1 MSITENYNRIIARL
15 IDDVDNK
22 TTHMANGTMQVP
34 STAYT
39 DPDMWQQEMDV
50 IFKKVPVFVAL
61 TQEIPNAGDYKTLQF
76 LDKPL
81 LITRLADG
89 TARVMLNV
97 CSHRAMTLTKEP
109 CGNKSR
115 FTCPY
120 HGWMYSNDGTLRGVA
135 DQQKFGDFD
144 KHANGLKQL
153 PVYEK
158 GGLIFTVLEADGEVD
173 FEDYLGGMM
182 DDISR
187 LGMENWHYC
196 GNRQIHGANWKIAY
210 DGYLEGYHFAAAHPD
225 TIATRTYS
233 NVMEYGN
240 YGPHTLIC
248 FPHLA
253 IKENLAGV
261 APEDYEKHE
270 NNGYD
275 WIRTLFPNISIFV
288 APEITLVSQILPGP
302 GPNQNTTHLNFIHPT
317 KPAGEDK
324 ELQEMMDFLCDV
336 VDTED
341 YHVGLEIQKGLEANA
356 HSHVTFGRNEA
367 ANQLFHKW
375 IEWYLAKDPSA
386 PKPELERC
394 D

>member
-1 MSITENYNRIIARL
+1 MSIAENYNRIIARL
-15 IDDVDNK
+15 IDDVDNN

-34 STAYT
+34 SEAYI

-50 IFKKVPVFVAL
+50 IFKKVPVFVAM

-120 HGWMYSNDGTLRGVA
+120 HGWMYSNDGVLRGVA
-135 DQQKFGDFD
+135 DHEKFGDFD

-196 GNRQIHGANWKIAY
+196 GSRQIHGANWKIAY
-210 DGYLEGYHFAAAHPD
+210 DGFLEGYHFAAAHPD

-288 APEITLVSQILPGP
+288 APEITMVSQILPGP
-302 GPNQNTTHLNFIHPT
+302 GPNQNTTYLNFIHPS
-317 KPAGEDK
+317 KPAGEDA
-324 ELQEMMDFLCDV
+324 ELQEMMNFLCDV